1 MNEEEIRIRSIYLFL
16 ACSRAVEQFKTHL
29 SATFTQPPLSAT
41 VVLDKLLTREL
52 GLLFRYWTTRQIWQ
66 QLEQSEP
73 DAKALNLAL
82 LRLFTHGLKLPRDG
96 SGLRY
101 AELSTLAEEVRELNR
116 RIVNAMGMEYP
127 PLAAEVQ
134 RAIGPWREAVATYTT
149 EALRLPLE
157 QLSSTIK
164 LWAERLPQT
173 SA

>member
-16 ACSRAVEQFKTHL
+16 ACSRAVDQFKSHL
-29 SATFTQPPLSAT
+29 AETFTEPPLSAT
-41 VVLDKLLTREL
+41 VVLNKLLTREL

-66 QLEQSEP
+66 QLEQDEA

-82 LRLFTHGLKLPRDG
+82 LRLFTNGFKLPRDG

-116 RIVNAMGMEYP
+116 RITNAMGMEYP
-127 PLAAEVQ
+127 PLLAQVQ
-134 RAIGPWREAVATYTT
+134 RSIGPWREAVATHTT

-157 QLSSTIK
+157 RLSSTIK

-173 SA
+173 HA